1 MLGTYFLE
9 LPEAQS
15 QAEFLELKRDYAV
28 SSGSDPTPLPAQT
41 HWCPQ
46 EKHPLEEPQNVQN
59 KPWKLLLVHLI
70 SDSCFLS
77 AITKFLAP
85 FNRTLQVLF
94 N

>member
-9 LPEAQS
+9 LPETQS
-15 QAEFLELKRDYAV
+15 QAEFLKLRRDYAV
-28 SSGSDPTPLPAQT
+28 SSGSDPTPLPAQS
-41 HWCPQ
+41 HCAP
-46 EKHPLEEPQNVQN
+46 KKNPLEEPQNVQN
-59 KPWKLLLVHLI
+59 KHWKLLLVHLI
-70 SDSCFLS
+70 SDGCFLR